1 MANKPFIIGLTGSIA
16 MGKSQTARLFAEEG
30 VPVHDS
36 DAATARLYGKGGAA
50 VETIANAFPGTVRN
64 GAVDRAALSALVTAD
79 PAALKKLEALVHP
92 LVVAERDA
100 FLAGAAA
107 KGAPIVVL
115 DIPLLLETGAEAEI
129 DALVVASAPAE
140 VQRARALERPGMT
153 AEKFESL
160 LARQMPD
167 VDKRAK
173 AHFVVVTDKGPEQAR
188 AQVRMILTAIREKI
202 QEY

>member
-1 MANKPFIIGLTGSIA
+1 MKAKPFIIGLTGSIA
-16 MGKSQTARLFAEEG
+16 MGKSETARLFVEEG

-36 DAATARLYGKGGAA
+36 DAATATLYGNGGAA
-50 VETIANAFPGTVRN
+50 VEMIAASFPGTVRN
-64 GAVDRAALSALVTAD
+64 GAVDRAALSARVTAD
-79 PAALKKLEALVHP
+79 PVALKKLEALVHP
-92 LVVAERDA
+92 LVAVERDA
-100 FLAGAAA
+100 FLAEAAA

-115 DIPLLLETGAEAEI
+115 DIPLLLETGAEGKI

-160 LARQMPD
+160 LARQIPD

-173 AHFVVVTDKGPEQAR
+173 AHFVVVTDKGMDHAR
-188 AQVRMILTAIREKI
+188 AQVKMILAAIREKI
-202 QEY
+202 QKH